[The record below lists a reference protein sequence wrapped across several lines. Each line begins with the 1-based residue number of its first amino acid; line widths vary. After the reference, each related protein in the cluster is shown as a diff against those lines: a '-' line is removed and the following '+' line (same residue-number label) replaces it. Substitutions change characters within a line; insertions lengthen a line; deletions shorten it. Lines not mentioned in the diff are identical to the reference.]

1 MMNLVELLREN
12 RAALCGRRL
21 LFVHAHPD
29 DETLQTGT
37 LIAMLRENKARVD
50 LVTCTRGE
58 QGEVVQGVL
67 PANITPD
74 DLVRAREAELE
85 DACNEI
91 GVSSR
96 FFLGEPPARVRGKAN
111 RKYSD
116 SGMRWLSPGV
126 AGPAEDA
133 PANSLTMSSIDEVVD
148 DLKSAITEISPDAVL
163 SYDAG
168 GSYNHPDH
176 VRTHEITKLACAELG
191 TPFYEIASGPAQDG
205 FDYFDLSEYLPT
217 LRRAL
222 GHYRTQLTVCDDH
235 VRHVGGNTEE
245 FHTRIGLRYLP

>member
-74 DLVRAREAELE
+74 DLVRAREAE
-85 DACNEI
+85 ACLAASI
-91 GVSSR
+91 IMSSSVRCSWVGGVS
-96 FFLGEPPARVRGKAN
+96 G
-111 RKYSD
+111 
-116 SGMRWLSPGV
+116 
-126 AGPAEDA
+126 
-133 PANSLTMSSIDEVVD
+133 
-148 DLKSAITEISPDAVL
+148 
-163 SYDAG
+163 
-168 GSYNHPDH
+168 
-176 VRTHEITKLACAELG
+176 C
-191 TPFYEIASGPAQDG
+191 
-205 FDYFDLSEYLPT
+205 
-217 LRRAL
+217 
-222 GHYRTQLTVCDDH
+222 
-235 VRHVGGNTEE
+235 
-245 FHTRIGLRYLP
+245 TR